1 MRKPKK
7 LYAFVLLVVAVILV
21 TLYKSTNQTDF
32 QVTIDTST
40 LKMFESKNITIAV
53 TKEQQTP
60 RTTTIGKPWQI
71 LQPKPIQLLEPK
83 LRDQS
88 TSQPLKPNLR
98 ELLEPTTS
106 QPLEPKLRD
115 QSISQPLKPKLRE
128 LLEPTTS
135 QHLKPKFRELLE
147 PTTSQPLKL
156 KLGESFESGCL
167 KQQVP

>member
-88 TSQPLKPNLR
+88 
-98 ELLEPTTS
+98 
-106 QPLEPKLRD
+106 
-115 QSISQPLKPKLRE
+115 ISQPLKPKLRE

-135 QHLKPKFRELLE
+135 QHFKLKLKELLEPTTSQHFKPKLRELLE

-156 KLGESFESGCL
+156 KLVQSFESGYL
-167 KQQVP
+167 KHQVP

>member
-71 LQPKPIQLLEPK
+71 LQPIPI
-83 LRDQS
+83 
-88 TSQPLKPNLR
+88 
-98 ELLEPTTS
+98 

-115 QSISQPLKPKLRE
+115 QSTSQPLKPKLRE

-135 QHLKPKFRELLE
+135 QHFKLKLKELLEPTTSQHFKPKLRELLE